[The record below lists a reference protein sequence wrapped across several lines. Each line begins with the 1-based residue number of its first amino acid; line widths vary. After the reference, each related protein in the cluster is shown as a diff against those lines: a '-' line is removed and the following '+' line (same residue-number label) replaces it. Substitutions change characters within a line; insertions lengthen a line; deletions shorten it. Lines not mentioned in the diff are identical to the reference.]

1 MRMVAGS
8 QYWMLMRLANVAVNL
23 LPDRSLACPDTPAET
38 THFQFDRYQ
47 AVEPVMKEEQVEREI
62 LSAYLQWNFGA
73 DKAKFA
79 AHFDKEL
86 PKAIEAGQG
95 YCHG

>member
-1 MRMVAGS
+1 
-8 QYWMLMRLANVAVNL
+8 
-23 LPDRSLACPDTPAET
+23 
-38 THFQFDRYQ
+38 
-47 AVEPVMKEEQVEREI
+47 MKEEQVEREI

>member
-1 MRMVAGS
+1 
-8 QYWMLMRLANVAVNL
+8 
-23 LPDRSLACPDTPAET
+23 
-38 THFQFDRYQ
+38 
-47 AVEPVMKEEQVEREI
+47 MKEEQVEREI

-86 PKAIEAGQG
+86 PNAIEEPAMQFCLGVCLG
-95 YCHG
+95 